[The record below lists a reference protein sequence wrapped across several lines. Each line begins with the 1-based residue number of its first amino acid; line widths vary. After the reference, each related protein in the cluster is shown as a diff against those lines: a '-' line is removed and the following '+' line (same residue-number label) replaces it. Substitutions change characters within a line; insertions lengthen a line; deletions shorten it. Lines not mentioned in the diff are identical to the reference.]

1 MNRSL
6 VTLVCT
12 TSLLTAMSADAHGP
26 AGHEETITPLQQKPL
41 AGADGKQVIMVKVSY
56 APGKK
61 SAAHTHPGP
70 VYAYVLEGE
79 VESQL
84 GNEAPVVYH
93 AGQSWYEAPGA
104 RHLVSRNASK
114 TKPAELLVWM
124 VKGDHEELI
133 LPLPSSN
140 KP

>member
-1 MNRSL
+1 MKSTFSIAAFL
-6 VTLVCT
+6 
-12 TSLLTAMSADAHGP
+12 AMAGLAAAAGAHGP
-26 AGHEETITPLQQKPL
+26 AGHEETIEVLQHQPL
-41 AGADGKQVIMVKVSY
+41 AGVQGKQAIMLKVAY

-61 SAAHTHPGP
+61 SAGHTHPGP
-70 VYAYVLEGE
+70 VFAYVLEGE

-84 GNEAPVVYH
+84 QGQAPVVYK

-114 TKPAELLVWM
+114 TKPATLLVWM
-124 VKGDHEELI
+124 VKGEEEAPV
-133 LPLPSSN
+133 LPLQEE